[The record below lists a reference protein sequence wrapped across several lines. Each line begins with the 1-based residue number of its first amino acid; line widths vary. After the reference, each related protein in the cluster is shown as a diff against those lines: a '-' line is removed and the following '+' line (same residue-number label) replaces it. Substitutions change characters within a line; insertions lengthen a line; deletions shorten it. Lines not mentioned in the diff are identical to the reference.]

1 MDLLLSNFYI
11 HPRTVEKWKLEEMK
25 SSILQGTN
33 LTMLEALNIVN
44 SNYRMEVRTILH
56 KKLKNDSTK

>member
-1 MDLLLSNFYI
+1 MDLLLSNFYM
-11 HPRTVEKWKLEEMK
+11 HPRIVEKWKLEGMK
-25 SSILQGTN
+25 STILQRAD